1 MQPTCPVC
9 SCPVVEGSRF
19 CKRHQEAHERLESA
33 FAKWK
38 SAYSGQLEKKAF
50 LERLLQ
56 MSETGQK
63 VREVIRL
70 VLAEESA

>member
-1 MQPTCPVC
+1 MHPTCQVC
-9 SCPVVEGSRF
+9 SSPAVGESRF
-19 CKRHQEAHERLESA
+19 CKRHKEAADQLELAFEKWRL
-33 FAKWK
+33 
-38 SAYSGQLEKKAF
+38 AYSGQLNRKTF

-70 VLAEESA
+70 ILAEESF